1 MPIVDPH
8 WPRADVW
15 LAQESTQPE
24 VVVVGVPSSR
34 ASLSPSRADLA
45 PLEVRNRL
53 HRFSTFHGETGA
65 DFSDV
70 AVRDLG
76 NWPVSETDPVP
87 MVGQVMR
94 LAEGLPEAPLHIF
107 LGGDN
112 AITRPLVAAR
122 SDDLS
127 RVGLITFDAHHDVR
141 TLANGPSNGTPI
153 RGLIEEH
160 GLPGSNVVQI
170 GIHSFANSAAYRSYC
185 DGNGITTV
193 TIDQLERI
201 GMKTAV
207 DVALNQLR
215 ATCKTIY
222 IDVDIDVL
230 DSAFAPGCPGARPG
244 GLTVRQLSEGVA
256 RCAAHPIVDAI
267 DFVEVDPAQDV
278 RSQTVDV
285 MAHLILT
292 AVAGFATR
300 DSLKS

>member
-24 VVVVGVPSSR
+24 IVVVGVPSSR
-34 ASLSPSRADLA
+34 ASLSRSRADLA
-45 PLEVRNRL
+45 PLEVRDRL
-53 HRFSTFHGETGA
+53 HRFSTFHGETGT

-70 AVRDLG
+70 TVRDMG
-76 NWPVSETDPVP
+76 NWPVSETDPAP
-87 MVGQVMR
+87 MIAEVMR
-94 LAEGLPEAPLHIF
+94 LAGGLPKAPLQIF
-107 LGGDN
+107 IGGDN

-127 RVGLITFDAHHDVR
+127 GIGVITFDAHHDVR
-141 TLANGPSNGTPI
+141 SLANGPSNGTPI

-160 GLPGSNVVQI
+160 GLPGRNVVQI
-170 GIHSFANSAAYRSYC
+170 GIHSFANSVAYRAYC
-185 DGNGITTV
+185 DENGITTV
-193 TIDQLERI
+193 TIDQLERT

-207 DVALNQLR
+207 DVAIDQLT
-215 ATCKTIY
+215 ATCETVY
-222 IDVDIDVL
+222 VDVDIDVL
-230 DSAFAPGCPGARPG
+230 DSSFAPGCPGARPG
-244 GLTVRQLSEGVA
+244 GLTVRQLSEGIT

-278 RSQTVDV
+278 ASRTVDV

-292 AVAGFATR
+292 AVAGYAGR
-300 DSLKS
+300 RS